1 MFQSTPG
8 AGGGGASG
16 PHQRELVYRVR
27 VVADTSQAN
36 QAFQQMGRTAQGAAA
51 HYQQGGGAGGAST
64 MMYMPGVGYVPGQI
78 LPPGGGGAGGAATAG
93 GGGAANQLASLGL
106 FAARLGTAV
115 AFVTESLDKFQ
126 KVLDAVTLQGRE
138 TVNAQQKMEAW
149 FNTIPVVGPQLGQIA
164 SYGAG
169 LQERFGFNNGFGY
182 AARAASS
189 GRTQQAQHRMIQ
201 EGYNPLFAGVAGE
214 FMGAQREF
222 ELAQDR
228 IYNTP
233 FEMARD
239 QARFES
245 RRRGDSLRD
254 QYVSTSSAA
263 AFQADTAVAESRLLF
278 KGRFFGRT
286 EFDSKDEFDSQI
298 RAAERARL
306 AASGGVGLAR
316 DELGRAA
323 RSREEA
329 AAEASGGRAA
339 YDAAQRRVAE
349 LSERAKSDPTI
360 QGALTEA
367 IAAAQQEEAKYAE
380 QLSRYQKAL
389 NDEKGKAVDLAQQ
402 EYELSQRSL
411 AVEQAK
417 LSVVEQK
424 LKQNDGYATSFAFM
438 SGGQRQGLIDAA
450 RTLQEGD
457 FDSLSPR
464 QRELLAGSGITS
476 DFLNKK
482 ARDFANSDNATR
494 DQLDELVKLTGQQT
508 RRELLDE
515 RNKLQAQIELEF
527 VANPQKL
534 AEALRNAF
542 KSVDP
547 ELKKLIE
554 ESLRLEMN
562 KIKTQQAAAGQQKK

>member
-1 MFQSTPG
+1 
-8 AGGGGASG
+8 
-16 PHQRELVYRVR
+16 
-27 VVADTSQAN
+27 
-36 QAFQQMGRTAQGAAA
+36 
-51 HYQQGGGAGGAST
+51 
-64 MMYMPGVGYVPGQI
+64 VG
-78 LPPGGGGAGGAATAG
+78 
-93 GGGAANQLASLGL
+93 
-106 FAARLGTAV
+106 
-115 AFVTESLDKFQ
+115 
-126 KVLDAVTLQGRE
+126 AVTATFETFKGVLEAVNLQGRE
-138 TVNAQQKMEAW
+138 TVNAQQKMEGW
-149 FNTIPVVGPQLGQIA
+149 FNAIPVVGRPVGQA
-164 SYGAG
+164 VSYGAG

-189 GRTQQAQHRMIQ
+189 GRTQQAQQRMIQ
-201 EGYNPLFAGVAGE
+201 AGYHPLFAGVAGE
-214 FMGAQREF
+214 FMASQKEY

-254 QYVSTSSAA
+254 QYESTSSAA

-278 KGRFFGRT
+278 KGRLFGRT
-286 EFDSKDEFDSQI
+286 EFDSNDEFDSQI

-316 DELGRAA
+316 DELRRAA

-349 LSERAKSDPTI
+349 LSEYAKYNPTI
-360 QGALTEA
+360 QQMLTEA

-380 QLSRYQKAL
+380 QLSRHQKAL
-389 NDEKGKAVDLAQQ
+389 NDEKEKAVDLAKQ
-402 EYELSQRSL
+402 EGELSQRSL
-411 AVEQAK
+411 AIQQAR
-417 LSVVEQK
+417 LSVAEQK

-438 SGGQRQGLIDAA
+438 SGGQRQGLIDSA
-450 RTLQEGD
+450 RTLQEEG
-457 FDSLSPR
+457 FDSLSPK

-476 DFLNKK
+476 EFLSKK
-482 ARDFANSDNATR
+482 AKEFANEDGATR

-534 AEALRNAF
+534 AEAVRDAF
-542 KSVDP
+542 KKVDP
-547 ELKKLIE
+547 ELRKVFE
-554 ESLRLEMN
+554 ELLRLEMN